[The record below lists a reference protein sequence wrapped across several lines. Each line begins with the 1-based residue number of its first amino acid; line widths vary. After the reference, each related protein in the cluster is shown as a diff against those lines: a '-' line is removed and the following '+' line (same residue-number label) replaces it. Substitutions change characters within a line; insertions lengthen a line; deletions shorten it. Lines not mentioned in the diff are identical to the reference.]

1 MLFVHHLKRGVGNDR
16 HKRECSQVGF
26 ARRPWIARRRQQA
39 VCGESAAILAAKQSS
54 LRENSVS
61 SNRMCNAENTTWT
74 GLRRTSSWTPS
85 SGRQKS
91 RSAYRKQLRKVRS
104 SSLQADGGGEKTMVT
119 LTRIERSTSEPCSM
133 VHAYQQ
139 ERRRRVQSR
148 SFSVDL
154 SRRQNEEM
162 LWYNLASLLSYI
174 YATLI
179 VVLGGVLTVVHTSV
193 KISRHT
199 IELDDAFACVVC
211 VVGLAWLV
219 FLHVDLTWHDARRAR
234 RPTAPCGRGGS
245 CAGSSCTGDAES
257 VGTGGAVDW
266 KGCHMGQPHGYT
278 YLTGRHSGSFYLK
291 AGMTVFCCGHLI
303 HEGLLLGQEI
313 IAWMHAGEV
322 CTDIALLLVHSLRPL
337 FSFYQLYFLF
347 KYSNIVINR
356 WVTLAKFGIMHCF
369 ATTLTFWFR
378 TVVND
383 AYGDVVKA
391 LKGKTYNP
399 VVALQSNTSFAEP
412 QLYLSER
419 PEFES
424 NWSCAVADLFSP
436 AYIRPMPYLYPF
448 AIEFNLVLA
457 GVWFIVLQNVGTSA
471 HKYCRH
477 DPAAE
482 ACSAVTQEV
491 SENNLIINADCHSAN
506 RGLFAG
512 FVVLLGSVV
521 VMIIFYVALL
531 ENRYSNTGVAVY
543 LGQEGV
549 LIALAFFACL
559 LAYGRVATLDVNSH
573 PITMLDDFLLCIPIP
588 FFFAHATLVVIA
600 ELEVGGSYVRMTLQ
614 LFSVVQV
621 VTQTPL
627 IIDALRRCSNSP
639 SLRYKKPG
647 REIVSFLI
655 VVNITMWIVYTFE
668 SKAVGKLFTG
678 TRYFGLKSW
687 VFIEHT
693 TVPLMLF
700 YRFHSSVCLADV
712 WKSAYEAE

>member
-1 MLFVHHLKRGVGNDR
+1 MSNSGPCTASTAQELGVIGQTMTRRKYDLDRPSETFQLDTFVGSP
-16 HKRECSQVGF
+16 E
-26 ARRPWIARRRQQA
+26 IA
-39 VCGESAAILAAKQSS
+39 
-54 LRENSVS
+54 
-61 SNRMCNAENTTWT
+61 
-74 GLRRTSSWTPS
+74 
-85 SGRQKS
+85 
-91 RSAYRKQLRKVRS
+91 AYRKQLQRARS
-104 SSLQADGGGEKTMVT
+104 CSLRANGGAEKAAT
-119 LTRIERSTSEPCSM
+119 
-133 VHAYQQ
+133 
-139 ERRRRVQSR
+139 SR
-148 SFSVDL
+148 SFSMDL

-162 LWYNLASLLSYI
+162 LWSNLASLLSYI

-179 VVLGGVLTVVHTSV
+179 VVLGGVMTVVQPSV
-193 KISRHT
+193 TIGRHT

-211 VVGLAWLV
+211 VLGLSWLV
-219 FLHVDLTWHDARRAR
+219 FLHADLAWHDARRFR
-234 RPTAPCGRGGS
+234 RSTMPCGQGS
-245 CAGSSCTGDAES
+245 VCSGSGSTDAES
-257 VGTGGAVDW
+257 VATADAIDW
-266 KGCHMGQPHGYT
+266 KGCHMGQPRGYT
-278 YLTGRHSGSFYLK
+278 YLTGRHSGSFFLK

-313 IAWMHAGEV
+313 IAWMHAGE
-322 CTDIALLLVHSLRPL
+322 
-337 FSFYQLYFLF
+337 LYFLF

-356 WVTLAKFGIMHCF
+356 RVTLAKFGIMHCF

-391 LKGKTYNP
+391 FKGKTSNLM
-399 VVALQSNTSFAEP
+399 ALKMNGSFAGYK
-412 QLYLSER
+412 LHYSER
-419 PEFES
+419 TPEFES

-471 HKYCRH
+471 HRFCHHDSTAETCR
-477 DPAAE
+477 
-482 ACSAVTQEV
+482 AVTQEAAQ
-491 SENNLIINADCHSAN
+491 NNLIIRADCHSAN

-531 ENRYSNTGVAVY
+531 EDRYNETGVAVY
-543 LGQEGV
+543 LGQEAV
-549 LIALAFFACL
+549 LLALAFAACL
-559 LAYGRVATLDVNSH
+559 LAYGRIATLDVNGH

-588 FFFAHATLVVIA
+588 FYFAHATLVAIA
-600 ELEVGGSYVRMTLQ
+600 ELEVGGSYVRLALQ
-614 LFSVVQV
+614 LFSVIQV

-639 SLRYKKPG
+639 TLRYKKPG

-678 TRYFGLKSW
+678 TRYFGLQSW
-687 VFIEHT
+687 VFVEHT

>member
-1 MLFVHHLKRGVGNDR
+1 M
-16 HKRECSQVGF
+16 
-26 ARRPWIARRRQQA
+26 
-39 VCGESAAILAAKQSS
+39 
-54 LRENSVS
+54 
-61 SNRMCNAENTTWT
+61 
-74 GLRRTSSWTPS
+74 
-85 SGRQKS
+85 
-91 RSAYRKQLRKVRS
+91 
-104 SSLQADGGGEKTMVT
+104 
-119 LTRIERSTSEPCSM
+119 
-133 VHAYQQ
+133 
-139 ERRRRVQSR
+139 
-148 SFSVDL
+148 
-154 SRRQNEEM
+154 
-162 LWYNLASLLSYI
+162 
-174 YATLI
+174 
-179 VVLGGVLTVVHTSV
+179 
-193 KISRHT
+193 
-199 IELDDAFACVVC
+199 
-211 VVGLAWLV
+211 
-219 FLHVDLTWHDARRAR
+219 
-234 RPTAPCGRGGS
+234 PCGRGSS
-245 CAGSSCTGDAES
+245 CSGSSSTTDAES
-257 VGTGGAVDW
+257 VGTADAIDW
-266 KGCHMGQPHGYT
+266 KGCHMGQPRGYT
-278 YLTGRHSGSFYLK
+278 YLTGRHSGSFFLK

-322 CTDIALLLVHSLRPL
+322 CTDVALLLVHSLRPL

-383 AYGDVVKA
+383 AYGDVLKA
-391 LKGKTYNP
+391 FKGKTSIP
-399 VVALQSNTSFAEP
+399 MALKMNGSFAGYK
-412 QLYLSER
+412 LHYSER
-419 PEFES
+419 TPEFES

-457 GVWFIVLQNVGTSA
+457 GVWFIVLQNE
-471 HKYCRH
+471 
-477 DPAAE
+477 AA
-482 ACSAVTQEV
+482 Q
-491 SENNLIINADCHSAN
+491 NNLIIRADCHSAN

-531 ENRYSNTGVAVY
+531 EDRYSETGVAVY
-543 LGQEGV
+543 LGQEAV
-549 LIALAFFACL
+549 LLALAFAACL
-559 LAYGRVATLDVNSH
+559 LAYGRVATLDVNGH

-588 FFFAHATLVVIA
+588 FYFAHATLVAIA
-600 ELEVGGSYVRMTLQ
+600 ELEVGGSYLRLTL
-614 LFSVVQV
+614 QV

-639 SLRYKKPG
+639 TLRYKKPG

-678 TRYFGLKSW
+678 TRYFGLQSW
-687 VFIEHT
+687 VFVEHT

>member
-1 MLFVHHLKRGVGNDR
+1 MSNSGP
-16 HKRECSQVGF
+16 CT
-26 ARRPWIARRRQQA
+26 A
-39 VCGESAAILAAKQSS
+39 SAAQELGVIGQT
-54 LRENSVS
+54 
-61 SNRMCNAENTTWT
+61 MT
-74 GLRRTSSWTPS
+74 RRKYDLDKPS
-85 SGRQKS
+85 ETFQLDTFVGSPEIM
-91 RSAYRKQLRKVRS
+91 AYRKQLQRARS
-104 SSLQADGGGEKTMVT
+104 CSLRANGGAEKAATVIT
-119 LTRIERSTSEPCSM
+119 CLERCSSEPCSSIPN
-133 VHAYQQ
+133 ARQQ
-139 ERRRRVQSR
+139 RQRRRVQSR
-148 SFSVDL
+148 SFSMDL

-162 LWYNLASLLSYI
+162 LWSNLASLLSYI

-179 VVLGGVLTVVHTSV
+179 VVLGGVMTVVQPSV
-193 KISRHT
+193 TIGRHT

-211 VVGLAWLV
+211 VLGLSWLV
-219 FLHVDLTWHDARRAR
+219 FLHADLAWHDARRFR
-234 RPTAPCGRGGS
+234 RSTMPCGRGSVCSGS
-245 CAGSSCTGDAES
+245 GSTDAES
-257 VGTGGAVDW
+257 VATADAIDW
-266 KGCHMGQPHGYT
+266 KGCHMGQPRGYT
-278 YLTGRHSGSFYLK
+278 YLTGRHSGSFFLK

-322 CTDIALLLVHSLRPL
+322 CTDVALLLVHSLRPL

-356 WVTLAKFGIMHCF
+356 RVTLAKFGIMHCF

-391 LKGKTYNP
+391 FKGKSSNLM
-399 VVALQSNTSFAEP
+399 ALKMNGSFAVAGYK
-412 QLYLSER
+412 LHYSER
-419 PEFES
+419 TPEFES

-471 HKYCRH
+471 HRFCHHDSTAETCR
-477 DPAAE
+477 
-482 ACSAVTQEV
+482 AVTQEAAQ
-491 SENNLIINADCHSAN
+491 NNLIIRADCHSAN

-531 ENRYSNTGVAVY
+531 EDRYNETGVAVY
-543 LGQEGV
+543 LGQEAV
-549 LIALAFFACL
+549 LLALAFAACL
-559 LAYGRVATLDVNSH
+559 LAYGRIATLDVNGH

-588 FFFAHATLVVIA
+588 FYFAHATLVAIA
-600 ELEVGGSYVRMTLQ
+600 ELEVGGSYVRLALQ
-614 LFSVVQV
+614 LFSVIQV

-639 SLRYKKPG
+639 TLRYKKPG

-678 TRYFGLKSW
+678 TGYFGLQSW
-687 VFIEHT
+687 VFVEHT

>member
-1 MLFVHHLKRGVGNDR
+1 M
-16 HKRECSQVGF
+16 
-26 ARRPWIARRRQQA
+26 
-39 VCGESAAILAAKQSS
+39 
-54 LRENSVS
+54 
-61 SNRMCNAENTTWT
+61 
-74 GLRRTSSWTPS
+74 
-85 SGRQKS
+85 
-91 RSAYRKQLRKVRS
+91 
-104 SSLQADGGGEKTMVT
+104 
-119 LTRIERSTSEPCSM
+119 
-133 VHAYQQ
+133 
-139 ERRRRVQSR
+139 
-148 SFSVDL
+148 DL

-162 LWYNLASLLSYI
+162 LWSNLASLLSYI

-179 VVLGGVLTVVHTSV
+179 VVLGGVMTVVQPSV
-193 KISRHT
+193 TIGRHT

-211 VVGLAWLV
+211 VLGLSWLV
-219 FLHVDLTWHDARRAR
+219 FLHADLAWHDARRFR
-234 RPTAPCGRGGS
+234 RSTMPCGRGSVCSGS
-245 CAGSSCTGDAES
+245 GSTDAES
-257 VGTGGAVDW
+257 VATADAIDW
-266 KGCHMGQPHGYT
+266 KGCHMGQPRGYT
-278 YLTGRHSGSFYLK
+278 YLTGRHSGSFFLK

-322 CTDIALLLVHSLRPL
+322 CTDVALLLVHSLRPL

-356 WVTLAKFGIMHCF
+356 RVTLAKFGIMHCF

-391 LKGKTYNP
+391 FKGKSSNLM
-399 VVALQSNTSFAEP
+399 ALKMNGSFAVAGYK
-412 QLYLSER
+412 LHYSER
-419 PEFES
+419 TPEFES

-471 HKYCRH
+471 HRFCHHDSTAETCR
-477 DPAAE
+477 
-482 ACSAVTQEV
+482 AVTQEAAQ
-491 SENNLIINADCHSAN
+491 NNLIIRADCHSAN

-531 ENRYSNTGVAVY
+531 EDRYNETGVAVY
-543 LGQEGV
+543 LGQEAV
-549 LIALAFFACL
+549 LLALAFAACL
-559 LAYGRVATLDVNSH
+559 LAYGRIATLDVNGH

-588 FFFAHATLVVIA
+588 FYFAHATLVAIA
-600 ELEVGGSYVRMTLQ
+600 ELEVGGSYVRLALQ
-614 LFSVVQV
+614 LFSVIQV

-639 SLRYKKPG
+639 TLRYKKPG

-678 TRYFGLKSW
+678 TRYFGLQSW
-687 VFIEHT
+687 VFVEHT

>member
-1 MLFVHHLKRGVGNDR
+1 MGAFNVMRDSSKSVFVT
-16 HKRECSQVGF
+16 
-26 ARRPWIARRRQQA
+26 RR
-39 VCGESAAILAAKQSS
+39 S
-54 LRENSVS
+54 
-61 SNRMCNAENTTWT
+61 
-74 GLRRTSSWTPS
+74 
-85 SGRQKS
+85 
-91 RSAYRKQLRKVRS
+91 
-104 SSLQADGGGEKTMVT
+104 
-119 LTRIERSTSEPCSM
+119 
-133 VHAYQQ
+133 
-139 ERRRRVQSR
+139 
-148 SFSVDL
+148 
-154 SRRQNEEM
+154 
-162 LWYNLASLLSYI
+162 NLASLLSYI

-179 VVLGGVLTVVHTSV
+179 VVLGGVMTVVQPSV
-193 KISRHT
+193 TVGRHT

-211 VVGLAWLV
+211 VLGLSWLL
-219 FLHVDLTWHDARRAR
+219 FLHADLTWYDVRRFR
-234 RPTAPCGRGGS
+234 RSTMSCGRGS
-245 CAGSSCTGDAES
+245 SSCSSSTDVES
-257 VGTGGAVDW
+257 VGTADAVDW
-266 KGCHMGQPHGYT
+266 KGCHM
-278 YLTGRHSGSFYLK
+278 
-291 AGMTVFCCGHLI
+291 VFCCGHLI

-322 CTDIALLLVHSLRPL
+322 CTDVALLLVHSLRPL

-378 TVVND
+378 TVIND

-391 LKGKTYNP
+391 FKGKSP
-399 VVALQSNTSFAEP
+399 SPMALQLNNSFGEQ
-412 QLYLSER
+412 QLHYSER

-471 HKYCRH
+471 HKYCLH
-477 DPAAE
+477 CGDPGA
-482 ACSAVTQEV
+482 
-491 SENNLIINADCHSAN
+491 SENNLIIKADCHSAN

-531 ENRYSNTGVAVY
+531 EDRYNSTGVAVY
-543 LGQEGV
+543 LGQEAV
-549 LIALAFFACL
+549 LVALAFAACL

-588 FFFAHATLVVIA
+588 FYFAHAALVAIA
-600 ELEVGGSYVRMTLQ
+600 ELEVGGSYIRMTLQ
-614 LFSVVQV
+614 LFSVIQV

-678 TRYFGLKSW
+678 TRYFGLRSW
-687 VFIEHT
+687 VFVEHT
-693 TVPLMLF
+693 TIPLMLF
-700 YRFHSSVCLADV
+700 YRFHSSVCLADI

>member
-1 MLFVHHLKRGVGNDR
+1 MSNSGTYAASAVRELGVAAGQTVQRRKYELDRPAESFQLDSFVG
-16 HKRECSQVGF
+16 
-26 ARRPWIARRRQQA
+26 
-39 VCGESAAILAAKQSS
+39 
-54 LRENSVS
+54 
-61 SNRMCNAENTTWT
+61 
-74 GLRRTSSWTPS
+74 TPEIT
-85 SGRQKS
+85 
-91 RSAYRKQLRKVRS
+91 AYRKQLQKVRS
-104 SSLQADGGGEKTMVT
+104 SSLQGGGGGGGGGGGEKTTVT
-119 LTRIERSTSEPCSM
+119 ITRLERSSSEPCTM
-133 VHAYQQ
+133 VHARRRQ
-139 ERRRRVQSR
+139 ERRRRVESR

-162 LWYNLASLLSYI
+162 LWSNLASLLSYI

-179 VVLGGVLTVVHTSV
+179 VVLGGVMTVVQTSV
-193 KISRHT
+193 TIGRHT

-211 VVGLAWLV
+211 VVGLTWLV
-219 FLHVDLTWHDARRAR
+219 FLHGDLTWHDARRSR
-234 RPTAPCGRGGS
+234 RPTVPCGRGS
-245 CAGSSCTGDAES
+245 SSCTGSSTDDVES
-257 VGTGGAVDW
+257 VATGDAMDW

-391 LKGKTYNP
+391 FKGKASSP
-399 VVALQSNTSFAEP
+399 IALQINTSFAER
-412 QLYLSER
+412 QLYFSER

-436 AYIRPMPYLYPF
+436 AYIKPMPYLYPF

-477 DPAAE
+477 DSTAE
-482 ACSAVTQEV
+482 ACSAVTQEAA
-491 SENNLIINADCHSAN
+491 ENNLIINADCHSAN

-531 ENRYSNTGVAVY
+531 ENSSTGVAVY

-549 LIALAFFACL
+549 LIGLAFFACL

-588 FFFAHATLVVIA
+588 FFFAHATLVAIA

-678 TRYFGLKSW
+678 TRYFGLRSW